1 MELDCLSLAVG
12 IPEFLEEPPKHLVC
26 DIYCSF
32 SSIWY
37 NCWAIRFDYKIKY
50 KVEGASIKAFKFV
63 GKMLHQEE
71 YNRLFSN
78 AVF

>member
-32 SSIWY
+32 SSI
-37 NCWAIRFDYKIKY
+37 
-50 KVEGASIKAFKFV
+50 
-63 GKMLHQEE
+63 
-71 YNRLFSN
+71 
-78 AVF
+78 